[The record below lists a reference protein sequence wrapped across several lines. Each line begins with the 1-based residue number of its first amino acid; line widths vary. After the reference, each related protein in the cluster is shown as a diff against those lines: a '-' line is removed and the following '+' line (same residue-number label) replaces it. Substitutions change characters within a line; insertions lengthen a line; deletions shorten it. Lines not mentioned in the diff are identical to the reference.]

1 MKLLKS
7 AVLTLSL
14 TTMSCFAEVPTES
27 SIKVLLDKSGSSEM
41 GLQAMN
47 QMIPALKQM
56 APELSEGFWD
66 EFQKQ
71 IDISELENMIIPIYQ
86 KHLTQEDIDATIQ
99 FYDTKAGRNFMSKMP
114 IIMQESMTAGQQW
127 GQGIAQKV
135 MQKQQQEQQK

>member
-1 MKLLKS
+1 MKLLKT

-27 SIKVLLDKSGSSEM
+27 SIRVLLDKSGSSEM
-41 GLQAMN
+41 GIQAMN
-47 QMIPALKQM
+47 QMIPALKKM
-56 APELSEGFWD
+56 APELSGDFWD

-71 IDISELENMIIPIYQ
+71 IDIKELEEMIIPIYQ
-86 KHLTQEDIDATIQ
+86 KHLTQEDINATIQ

-114 IIMQESMTAGQQW
+114 VIMQESMAAGQQW

-135 MQKQQQEQQK
+135 MQKQQEQQK